1 MSAPNA
7 LIQGDQSLLDGLE
20 RLSRVPE
27 DCRAAYISLSKLKAH
42 NRSWIRLRIAAHM
55 FAPLVAGYGS
65 EVFLLSNSD
74 LVVIGRGMPEHALEI
89 QVERLRALFLTDP
102 ASRDMD
108 NRSEDGFATL
118 YDLEANG
125 QSLRR
130 RVDTLRQS
138 QVDPWRVISR
148 SRPVEDRPLSP
159 RLLIQVAD
167 SLSRLDP
174 RPLLQRQAV
183 LRIEANQHGHVV
195 YEEFFMALAE
205 IRRQAA
211 PDVDLGANRW
221 LFQELCRLFDPH
233 LLNGMAALGA
243 GLPQEGIGVGVNLNL
258 ETILSPALDTLTAA
272 LPAHTRVFVEIRG
285 VDAITNLDRLP
296 EAAARLR
303 QHGHALVFDSVDPRA
318 LAMLDPIHLDFDLLK
333 LLWTPDLE
341 DRDASWDGPH
351 PLDMIQS
358 LGSERV
364 ILSRVESEKALIWG
378 LTHGLRLFQGFFVD
392 RIIGAT
398 TMAGCPKR
406 ALCTLT
412 QCVDRRRAA
421 AGPIRAGCPNP
432 PRLAA
437 VTTVRALPRRLTE
450 GGPGHG

>member
-1 MSAPNA
+1 MNAPNA

-27 DCRAAYISLSKLKAH
+27 DCWAAHVSLSKLRPH
-42 NRSWIRLRIAAHM
+42 NRSWIRLRLAAHV
-55 FAPLVAGYGS
+55 FAPLVAGYGC

-74 LVVIGRGMPEHALEI
+74 LVVIGRGVPPHALET
-89 QVERLRALFLTDP
+89 QVERLRALFRADP
-102 ASRDMD
+102 GSRDAEG
-108 NRSEDGFATL
+108 RGEDGFATL
-118 YDLEANG
+118 YDLETHG
-125 QSLRR
+125 QALRQ
-130 RVDTLRQS
+130 RVDALRQS

-148 SRPVEDRPLSP
+148 SQPAEDRPLSP
-159 RLLIQVAD
+159 RLLIQVAE

-183 LRIEANQHGHVV
+183 LRIEANERGYVV
-195 YEEFFMALAE
+195 YEEFFMALSE
-205 IRRQAA
+205 IRRQGA

-221 LFQELCRLFDPH
+221 LFQELCRLLDPR
-233 LLNGMAALGA
+233 LLNGMAALGG
-243 GLPQEGIGVGVNLNL
+243 GLPQEGIGIGVNLNL
-258 ETILSPALDTLTAA
+258 ETVLSPALETLTNA
-272 LPAHTRVFVEIRG
+272 LPANTRVFVEIRG
-285 VDAITNLDRLP
+285 VDAVTNLDRLP

-318 LAMLDPIHLDFDLLK
+318 LALLDPLHLDFDLLK
-333 LLWTPDLE
+333 LLWTPDLQ
-341 DRDASWDGPH
+341 DRGASWDGPH
-351 PLDMIQS
+351 PLDMIKS
-358 LGSERV
+358 LGGERV
-364 ILSRVESEKALIWG
+364 ILSRVESEQALIWG

-406 ALCTLT
+406 VQCTLA

-421 AGPIRAGCPNP
+421 GGPVRAGCPNP
-432 PRLAA
+432 PRLGA

-450 GGPGHG
+450 GTPRHG